1 MLDPSNQNAVDLLEK
16 PAETRRSLDASAKAG
31 DSEKGNRG
39 EARKQSRRTEKTT
52 GARQIQN
59 NLKKGNWRQGGGQK
73 RKVIGFRFWCG
84 RKGN

>member
-52 GARQIQN
+52 GARRIQN
-59 NLKKGNWRQGGGQK
+59 NLKKGNWR
-73 RKVIGFRFWCG
+73 
-84 RKGN
+84 